1 MSHFHAVVWLDHT
14 EAHVMHFARE
24 DVQKFTIHSSDKH
37 PHLHHK
43 RGSIGAG
50 HRADDGKYF
59 DEVVK
64 LLGDAQEI
72 LLVGPGSA
80 KLELVKHL
88 HKHHPALVGRVMGV
102 ESADHPTDPQIV
114 AHARSYFAAKD
125 KMLGKGGL
133 ER

>member
-1 MSHFHAVVWLDHT
+1 
-14 EAHVMHFARE
+14 
-24 DVQKFTIHSSDKH
+24 
-37 PHLHHK
+37 
-43 RGSIGAG
+43 
-50 HRADDGKYF
+50 
-59 DEVVK
+59 VK

-88 HKHHPALVGRVMGV
+88 HKHHPALVGRVKGV

-125 KMLGKGGL
+125 QMLGKGGL